1 MRPEDP
7 HRDSGTMR
15 YIGQFR
21 PEYSRLHRDRDLLWV
36 VPFGVRYVT
45 AITGE
50 RFAGKSVVLNYL
62 TEKKGFRVYSL
73 ANELRRIAV
82 RRGLPL
88 DPRGVLQDLGDE
100 IRAENNDPAY
110 LARLTLRRI
119 HRDHQSTQRLSSPRR
134 VAVAGFKRPEE
145 IDVFE
150 KLGNFR
156 QLNIY
161 APLPVRF
168 KRANRSGLLAREL
181 SHLRPRPL
189 LTEETF
195 ERYIDQRDLSGH
207 DNLWT
212 EGFGQNVSDV
222 VARDAAVPIENK
234 HSLASLHT
242 LLEGEVRKLDAEFRT
257 ATSARLAA

>member
-1 MRPEDP
+1 MRPEEP
-7 HRDSGTMR
+7 NRDGGTMR
-15 YIGQFR
+15 YVGQFR

-36 VPFGVRYVT
+36 VPFGVRYVA

-50 RFAGKSVVLNYL
+50 RFAGKSAALNYL

-100 IRAENNDPAY
+100 VRAENNDPAY

-119 HRDHQSTQRLSSPRR
+119 HSDHQSPHRLTGPRR
-134 VAVAGFKRPEE
+134 VVVAGFKRPEE

-156 QLNIY
+156 QLNIS
-161 APLPVRF
+161 APMPVRF
-168 KRANRSGLLAREL
+168 KRAYRSGLMDREL
-181 SHLRPRPL
+181 GHLKPRPL
-189 LTEETF
+189 PTEKTF
-195 ERYIDQRDLSGH
+195 ELHVDRRDLSGH
-207 DNLWT
+207 DNPWT
-212 EGFGQNVSDV
+212 DGFGQDVSDV
-222 VARDAAVPIENK
+222 VAREAAVEIENE

-242 LLEGEVRKLDAEFRT
+242 LLEEEVRKLDAEFRT